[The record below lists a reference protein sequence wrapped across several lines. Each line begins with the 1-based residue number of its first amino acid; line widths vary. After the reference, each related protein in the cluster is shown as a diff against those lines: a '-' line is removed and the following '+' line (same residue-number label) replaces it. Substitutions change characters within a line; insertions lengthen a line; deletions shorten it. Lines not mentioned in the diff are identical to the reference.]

1 MEAYKIG
8 KIVYTLRDYHIT
20 EVIKCK
26 ILSITT
32 SSKGI
37 FYDLYDLDRDKK
49 YDIKKRHDEIFET
62 RLKAQ
67 HHLSVSNLSGY
78 YAQKKMIKHI
88 NKQNKVNSEPEIVAD
103 WWKYKSNFPC
113 ILIANFDSE
122 VSALVWV
129 HYQIDGIAYDVRDN
143 GYRLI
148 KHTNWRRATKQEIM
162 DNIKGH

>member
-1 MEAYKIG
+1 MTAHEIE

-20 EVIKCK
+20 EVMKCK

-67 HHLSVSNLSGY
+67 HNLSVSNLSGY

-88 NKQNKVNSEPEIVAD
+88 NKQNKVNSEPEMAID
-103 WWKYKSNFPC
+103 WWKDKSNFPC
-113 ILIANFDSE
+113 IIISKCQGE
-122 VSALVWV
+122 SALVWV
-129 HYQIDGIAYDVRDN
+129 HYQIDGIAYDYRDN

-148 KHTNWRRATKQEIM
+148 EHTNWRRATKQEIM
-162 DNIKGH
+162 DNIKGL